1 MLYAYCI
8 HKRPGWIDLTRESF
22 IHVISRI
29 QSASTSAV
37 VDPDLQ
43 KSGGGPGHPD
53 PEIRGRGWGGGV
65 VLGPGLTKKFF
76 WPFGPQYK
84 GVPPLLSL
92 SPRFF

>member
-53 PEIRGRGWGGGV
+53 PEIRGREWGGSGV
-65 VLGPGLTKKFF
+65 RARSHKKIFLAF
-76 WPFGPQYK
+76 WAS
-84 GVPPLLSL
+84 V
-92 SPRFF
+92 